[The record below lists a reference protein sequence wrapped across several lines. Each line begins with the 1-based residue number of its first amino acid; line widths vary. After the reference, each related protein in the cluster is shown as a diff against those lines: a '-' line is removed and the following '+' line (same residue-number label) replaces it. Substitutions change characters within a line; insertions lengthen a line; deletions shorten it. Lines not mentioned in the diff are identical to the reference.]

1 MISWEMGR
9 DGNPEA
15 GGEAGDDQSQPLDDA
30 VEVLRAVWAAT
41 GQGSDDLADSFGPQK
56 SCRSMESV
64 GFDALASGD
73 GDLRAAWRATLERE
87 GKLSPGAGSVREIV
101 LGQAES

>member
-15 GGEAGDDQSQPLDDA
+15 GSGDGDESQPLDDA

-41 GQGSDDLADSFGPQK
+41 GQGSDDLADSFGPQR
-56 SCRSMESV
+56 SCKSMENV

-87 GKLSPGAGSVREIV
+87 GKLSAGAGSIREIV